1 MPPRRLPGMLALG
14 LAMFGAAAS
23 AGDAPGD
30 PLAGITV
37 RRDVTY
43 ATAPSGPLTL
53 DVYRPAGARAPSP
66 VLLFFHGGGWI
77 MGSKT
82 RRAPE
87 AIRRRRTASGRG
99 RACCP
104 ICVAGSPW

>member
-1 MPPRRLPGMLALG
+1 MLVLGMALLG
-14 LAMFGAAAS
+14 TTAS
-23 AGDAPGD
+23 AGDASND

-53 DVYRPAGARAPSP
+53 DVYRSASAGAPSP

-77 MGSKT
+77 MGSKHD
-82 RRAPE
+82 ALPE
-87 AIRRRRTASGRG
+87 AHASKSG
-99 RACCP
+99 
-104 ICVAGSPW
+104 